1 MKKSMR
7 NKRIPQR
14 TCIVC
19 RQKKDK
25 NDLIRLVRTN
35 SGTVEMDLSGK
46 KPGRGAY
53 LCARKNCWEEGF
65 KRNHLEHALRTKI
78 RAENRQALVSYGD
91 SLSGGSQI

>member
-1 MKKSMR
+1 MR
-7 NKRIPQR
+7 NKHIPQR

-25 NDLIRLVRTN
+25 EDLIRLVCTN
-35 SGTVEMDLSGK
+35 NGTVEMDLSGK

-78 RAENRQALVSYGD
+78 RAENHQALVNYGD
-91 SLSGGSQI
+91 SLSGGS

>member
-1 MKKSMR
+1 M
-7 NKRIPQR
+7 
-14 TCIVC
+14 
-19 RQKKDK
+19 
-25 NDLIRLVRTN
+25 IRLVRTD

-65 KRNHLEHALRTKI
+65 KRNQLEHALRTKI
-78 RAENRQALVSYGD
+78 RAENRQALVNYGD

>member
-1 MKKSMR
+1 MR
-7 NKRIPQR
+7 NKHIPQR
-14 TCIVC
+14 SCIVC

-25 NDLIRLVRTN
+25 KDLIRLVCTN
-35 SGTVEMDLSGK
+35 NGTVEMDLSGK

-78 RAENRQALVSYGD
+78 RAENRQVLVNYGD
-91 SLSGGSQI
+91 SLSGGS

>member
-1 MKKSMR
+1 MSMR

-25 NDLIRLVRTN
+25 KDLIRLVRTN